1 MERSVF
7 GLGLGLGELPGVEG
21 EGEESGAG
29 DVSGVGDEAG
39 VGVVAEAGGRSD
51 GVDAGPKVG
60 VLRGDK
66 VNSNSTCQQ
75 LAQRTLPSRRGWRS
89 YPSRYLGHYLEIRNV
104 RFTDYRDR
112 PNERT
117 LAVFALGAVP
127 PPIFTTDI
135 VRPSKN
141 LRDGDESEEQV
152 HGFEHGEGHLV
163 YSLEGKRSLNDGEVE
178 RKERAPAKGRLV

>member
-7 GLGLGLGELPGVEG
+7 ELGLGLGELLGVEG

-51 GVDAGPKVG
+51 GVDTGPKVG
-60 VLRGDK
+60 VLHGDQ
-66 VNSNSTCQQ
+66 VNSNSKCQQ
-75 LAQRTLPSRRGWRS
+75 LAQRTLPSRREWRS
-89 YPSRYLGHYLEIRNV
+89 YPSCYLGQYLEIQNV
-104 RFTDYRDR
+104 RFADHRDR
-112 PNERT
+112 PNEQT

-127 PPIFTTDI
+127 PPIFTTGI
-135 VRPSKN
+135 VMPSKN

-152 HGFEHGEGHLV
+152 HGLEHGEGHLV
-163 YSLEGKRSLNDGEVE
+163 YSLGGKRFLNDSEVE